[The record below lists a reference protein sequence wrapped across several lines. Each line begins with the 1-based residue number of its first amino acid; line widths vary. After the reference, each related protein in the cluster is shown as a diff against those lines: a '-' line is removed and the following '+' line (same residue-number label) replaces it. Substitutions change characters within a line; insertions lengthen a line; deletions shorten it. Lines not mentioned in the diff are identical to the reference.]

1 MFGESNEARAS
12 LLRLENIAKPLYV
25 ALRVVMAT
33 FVIGW
38 SLLFVAFFVSLV
50 TSQVGLC
57 DLVCHLL
64 YAVPVAVSAFI
75 NIYILYVIGSI
86 CNSIRHG
93 SSPFTMHTSRQ
104 IKVVSFLLLA
114 SFVLQAVVSVI
125 PFDGYSL
132 GVMRIGLAK
141 QGGGVVADL
150 SISTLVASVIG
161 FILSYVFKYGALLQ
175 QLSDDT
181 VWGHIFGY
189 SVQLGQIA
197 CLEKDAIRRAGRKA

>member
-1 MFGESNEARAS
+1 MCGESNEARAS

-25 ALRVVMAT
+25 ALRVVMVT
-33 FVIGW
+33 FAIGW
-38 SLLFVAFFVSLV
+38 SLLFVAFFVSLA
-50 TSQVGLC
+50 TSEVGLY

-86 CNSIRHG
+86 CDSIRHG

-104 IKVVSFLLLA
+104 IKVVSFLLLV

-141 QGGGVVADL
+141 QGDGVVADL
-150 SISTLVASVIG
+150 SISTLVASAIG
-161 FILSYVFKYGALLQ
+161 FVLSYVFKYGALLQ
-175 QLSDDT
+175 RLSDDT
-181 VWGHIFGY
+181 V
-189 SVQLGQIA
+189 
-197 CLEKDAIRRAGRKA
+197 

>member
-1 MFGESNEARAS
+1 
-12 LLRLENIAKPLYV
+12 
-25 ALRVVMAT
+25 MAT

-93 SSPFTMHTSRQ
+93 SSPFTMHTSRH
-104 IKVVSFLLLA
+104 LLLA

-141 QGGGVVADL
+141 QGDGVVADL

-181 VWGHIFGY
+181 V
-189 SVQLGQIA
+189 
-197 CLEKDAIRRAGRKA
+197 

>member
-25 ALRVVMAT
+25 ALRVVMVT
-33 FVIGW
+33 FAIGW
-38 SLLFVAFFVSLV
+38 SLLFVAFFVSLA
-50 TSQVGLC
+50 TSEVGLY

-75 NIYILYVIGSI
+75 SIYILYVIGSI
-86 CNSIRHG
+86 CDSIRHG

-104 IKVVSFLLLA
+104 IKVVSFLLLV

-141 QGGGVVADL
+141 QGDGVVADL
-150 SISTLVASVIG
+150 SISTLVASAIG
-161 FILSYVFKYGALLQ
+161 FVLSYVFKYGALLQ
-175 QLSDDT
+175 RLSDDT
-181 VWGHIFGY
+181 V
-189 SVQLGQIA
+189 
-197 CLEKDAIRRAGRKA
+197 

>member
-1 MFGESNEARAS
+1 MFGESNEAKAS

-25 ALRVVMAT
+25 ALRVVMVT

-38 SLLFVAFFVSLV
+38 SLLLAAFFVSLV
-50 TSQVGLC
+50 TSEVGLY

-86 CNSIRHG
+86 CDSIRHG

-141 QGGGVVADL
+141 QEDGVVADL
-150 SISTLVASVIG
+150 SISTLLASVIG
-161 FILSYVFKYGALLQ
+161 FVLSYVFKYGALLQ
-175 QLSDDT
+175 RLSGDT
-181 VWGHIFGY
+181 V
-189 SVQLGQIA
+189 
-197 CLEKDAIRRAGRKA
+197 

>member
-1 MFGESNEARAS
+1 MLFGESNEARAS

-38 SLLFVAFFVSLV
+38 SLLLVAFFVSLV
-50 TSQVGLC
+50 TSEVGLY
-57 DLVCHLL
+57 DLVCHLI

-75 NIYILYVIGSI
+75 SIYILYVIGSI

-93 SSPFTMHTSRQ
+93 SSPFTIHTSRQ

-125 PFDGYSL
+125 PFDDYSL

-141 QGGGVVADL
+141 QGDGVVADL
-150 SISTLVASVIG
+150 SVSTLVASVVG
-161 FILSYVFKYGALLQ
+161 FVLSYVFKYGALLQ

-181 VWGHIFGY
+181 V
-189 SVQLGQIA
+189 
-197 CLEKDAIRRAGRKA
+197 

>member
-1 MFGESNEARAS
+1 LFGESNEARAS

-25 ALRVVMAT
+25 ALRVVMVT
-33 FVIGW
+33 FAIGW
-38 SLLFVAFFVSLV
+38 SLLFVAFFVSLA
-50 TSQVGLC
+50 TSEVGLY

-86 CNSIRHG
+86 CDSIRHG

-104 IKVVSFLLLA
+104 IKVVSFLLLV

-141 QGGGVVADL
+141 QGDGVVADL
-150 SISTLVASVIG
+150 SISTLVASAIG
-161 FILSYVFKYGALLQ
+161 FVLSYVFKYGALLQ
-175 QLSDDT
+175 RLSDDT
-181 VWGHIFGY
+181 V
-189 SVQLGQIA
+189 
-197 CLEKDAIRRAGRKA
+197 

>member
-1 MFGESNEARAS
+1 MFGESNEAKAS

-25 ALRVVMAT
+25 ALRVVMVT

-38 SLLFVAFFVSLV
+38 SLLLAAFFVSLV
-50 TSQVGLC
+50 TSEVGLY

-86 CNSIRHG
+86 CDSIRHG

-141 QGGGVVADL
+141 QEDGVVADL
-150 SISTLVASVIG
+150 SISTLLASVIG
-161 FILSYVFKYGALLQ
+161 FVLSYVFKYGALLQ
-175 QLSDDT
+175 RLSDDT
-181 VWGHIFGY
+181 V
-189 SVQLGQIA
+189 
-197 CLEKDAIRRAGRKA
+197 

>member
-1 MFGESNEARAS
+1 
-12 LLRLENIAKPLYV
+12 
-25 ALRVVMAT
+25 MAT

-125 PFDGYSL
+125 PFDGYSPGEVKKPL
-132 GVMRIGLAK
+132 LRLIPQTTMSSFRY
-141 QGGGVVADL
+141 QQ
-150 SISTLVASVIG
+150 SNFG
-161 FILSYVFKYGALLQ
+161 FLRGKL
-175 QLSDDT
+175 
-181 VWGHIFGY
+181 
-189 SVQLGQIA
+189 
-197 CLEKDAIRRAGRKA
+197 

>member
-50 TSQVGLC
+50 TSQVGLYG
-57 DLVCHLL
+57 LVCHLL

-86 CNSIRHG
+86 CDSIRHG

-141 QGGGVVADL
+141 QGDGVVADL

-161 FILSYVFKYGALLQ
+161 FVLSYVFKYGALLQ

-181 VWGHIFGY
+181 V
-189 SVQLGQIA
+189 
-197 CLEKDAIRRAGRKA
+197 

>member
-25 ALRVVMAT
+25 ALRVVMVT
-33 FVIGW
+33 FAIGW
-38 SLLFVAFFVSLV
+38 SLLFVAFFVSLA
-50 TSQVGLC
+50 TSEVGLY

-86 CNSIRHG
+86 CDSIRHG

-104 IKVVSFLLLA
+104 IKVVSFLLLV

-141 QGGGVVADL
+141 QGDGGVADL
-150 SISTLVASVIG
+150 SISTLVASAIG
-161 FILSYVFKYGALLQ
+161 FVLSYVFKYGALLQ
-175 QLSDDT
+175 RLSDDT
-181 VWGHIFGY
+181 V
-189 SVQLGQIA
+189 
-197 CLEKDAIRRAGRKA
+197 

>member
-1 MFGESNEARAS
+1 
-12 LLRLENIAKPLYV
+12 
-25 ALRVVMAT
+25 MAT

-125 PFDGYSL
+125 PFDG
-132 GVMRIGLAK
+132 VMRIGLAK
-141 QGGGVVADL
+141 QGDGVVADL

-181 VWGHIFGY
+181 V
-189 SVQLGQIA
+189 
-197 CLEKDAIRRAGRKA
+197 

>member
-1 MFGESNEARAS
+1 MADIRHWMEFALCRIFRFLGNLTMF
-12 LLRLENIAKPLYV
+12 
-25 ALRVVMAT
+25 
-33 FVIGW
+33 
-38 SLLFVAFFVSLV
+38 
-50 TSQVGLC
+50 GLC

-104 IKVVSFLLLA
+104 IKAVSFLLLA

-141 QGGGVVADL
+141 QGDGVVADL
-150 SISTLVASVIG
+150 SISTLVGFGYWLYSVIC
-161 FILSYVFKYGALLQ
+161 V
-175 QLSDDT
+175 
-181 VWGHIFGY
+181 
-189 SVQLGQIA
+189 
-197 CLEKDAIRRAGRKA
+197 

>member
-25 ALRVVMAT
+25 ALRVVMVT
-33 FVIGW
+33 FAIGW
-38 SLLFVAFFVSLV
+38 SSLFVAFFVSLA
-50 TSQVGLC
+50 TSEVGLY

-86 CNSIRHG
+86 CDSIRHG

-104 IKVVSFLLLA
+104 IKVVSFLLLV

-141 QGGGVVADL
+141 QGDGAVADL
-150 SISTLVASVIG
+150 SISTLVASAIG
-161 FILSYVFKYGALLQ
+161 FVLSYVFKYGALLQ
-175 QLSDDT
+175 RLSDDT
-181 VWGHIFGY
+181 V
-189 SVQLGQIA
+189 
-197 CLEKDAIRRAGRKA
+197 

>member
-75 NIYILYVIGSI
+75 NIYILYVIGST

-141 QGGGVVADL
+141 QGDGVVADL

-161 FILSYVFKYGALLQ
+161 FVLSYVFKYGALLQ

-181 VWGHIFGY
+181 V
-189 SVQLGQIA
+189 
-197 CLEKDAIRRAGRKA
+197 

>member
-25 ALRVVMAT
+25 ALRVVMVIFA
-33 FVIGW
+33 IGW
-38 SLLFVAFFVSLV
+38 SLLFVAFFVSLA
-50 TSQVGLC
+50 TSEVGLY

-86 CNSIRHG
+86 CDSIRHG

-104 IKVVSFLLLA
+104 IKVVSFLLLV

-141 QGGGVVADL
+141 QGDGVVADL
-150 SISTLVASVIG
+150 SISTLVASAIG
-161 FILSYVFKYGALLQ
+161 FVLSYVFKYGALLQ
-175 QLSDDT
+175 RLSDDT
-181 VWGHIFGY
+181 V
-189 SVQLGQIA
+189 
-197 CLEKDAIRRAGRKA
+197 

>member
-25 ALRVVMAT
+25 ALRVVMVA
-33 FVIGW
+33 FAIGW
-38 SLLFVAFFVSLV
+38 SLLFVAFFVSLA
-50 TSQVGLC
+50 TSEVGLY

-86 CNSIRHG
+86 CDSIRHG

-104 IKVVSFLLLA
+104 IKVVSFLLLV

-141 QGGGVVADL
+141 QGDGVVADL
-150 SISTLVASVIG
+150 SISTLVASAIG
-161 FILSYVFKYGALLQ
+161 FVLSYVFKYGALLQ
-175 QLSDDT
+175 RLSDDT
-181 VWGHIFGY
+181 V
-189 SVQLGQIA
+189 
-197 CLEKDAIRRAGRKA
+197 

>member
-25 ALRVVMAT
+25 ALRVVMVT
-33 FVIGW
+33 FAIGW
-38 SLLFVAFFVSLV
+38 SLLFVAFFVSLA
-50 TSQVGLC
+50 TSEVGLY

-75 NIYILYVIGSI
+75 NVYILYVIGSI
-86 CNSIRHG
+86 CDSIRHG

-104 IKVVSFLLLA
+104 IKVVSFLLLV

-141 QGGGVVADL
+141 QGDGVVADL
-150 SISTLVASVIG
+150 SISTLVASAIG
-161 FILSYVFKYGALLQ
+161 FVLSYVFKYGALLQ
-175 QLSDDT
+175 RLSDDT
-181 VWGHIFGY
+181 V
-189 SVQLGQIA
+189 
-197 CLEKDAIRRAGRKA
+197 

>member
-25 ALRVVMAT
+25 ALRVVIVT
-33 FVIGW
+33 FAIGW
-38 SLLFVAFFVSLV
+38 SLLFVAFFVSLA
-50 TSQVGLC
+50 TSEVGLY

-75 NIYILYVIGSI
+75 SIYILYVIGSI
-86 CNSIRHG
+86 CDSIRHG

-104 IKVVSFLLLA
+104 IKVVSFLLLV

-141 QGGGVVADL
+141 QGDGVVADL
-150 SISTLVASVIG
+150 SISTLVASAIG
-161 FILSYVFKYGALLQ
+161 FVLSYVFKYGALLQ
-175 QLSDDT
+175 RLSDDT
-181 VWGHIFGY
+181 V
-189 SVQLGQIA
+189 
-197 CLEKDAIRRAGRKA
+197 

>member
-75 NIYILYVIGSI
+75 NIYILYVIGGI

-141 QGGGVVADL
+141 QEDGVVADL
-150 SISTLVASVIG
+150 SISTLLASVIG
-161 FILSYVFKYGALLQ
+161 FVLSYVFKYGALLQ
-175 QLSDDT
+175 RLSDDT
-181 VWGHIFGY
+181 V
-189 SVQLGQIA
+189 
-197 CLEKDAIRRAGRKA
+197 

>member
-38 SLLFVAFFVSLV
+38 TLLFAAFFVSLV
-50 TSQVGLC
+50 TSEVGLY
-57 DLVCHLL
+57 DLACHLL

-86 CNSIRHG
+86 CDSIRHG
-93 SSPFTMHTSRQ
+93 GSPFTMHTSRQ

-141 QGGGVVADL
+141 QGDGVVADL

-161 FILSYVFKYGALLQ
+161 FVLSYVFKYGALLQ

-181 VWGHIFGY
+181 V
-189 SVQLGQIA
+189 
-197 CLEKDAIRRAGRKA
+197 

>member
-1 MFGESNEARAS
+1 MFGESNEARDS

-25 ALRVVMAT
+25 ALRVVMVT
-33 FVIGW
+33 FAIGW
-38 SLLFVAFFVSLV
+38 SLLFVAFFVSLA
-50 TSQVGLC
+50 TSEVGLY

-86 CNSIRHG
+86 CDSIRHG

-104 IKVVSFLLLA
+104 IKVVSFLLLV

-141 QGGGVVADL
+141 QGDGVVADL
-150 SISTLVASVIG
+150 SISTLVASAIG
-161 FILSYVFKYGALLQ
+161 FVLSYVFKYGALLQ
-175 QLSDDT
+175 RLSDDT
-181 VWGHIFGY
+181 V
-189 SVQLGQIA
+189 
-197 CLEKDAIRRAGRKA
+197 

>member
-12 LLRLENIAKPLYV
+12 LLCLENIAKPLYV

-57 DLVCHLL
+57 DLVFHLL

-114 SFVLQAVVSVI
+114 SFALQAVVSVI

-141 QGGGVVADL
+141 QGDGVVADL

-181 VWGHIFGY
+181 V
-189 SVQLGQIA
+189 
-197 CLEKDAIRRAGRKA
+197 

>member
-25 ALRVVMAT
+25 ALRVVMVT
-33 FVIGW
+33 FAIGW
-38 SLLFVAFFVSLV
+38 SLLFVAFFVSLA
-50 TSQVGLC
+50 TSEVGLY

-86 CNSIRHG
+86 CDSIRHG

-104 IKVVSFLLLA
+104 IKVVSFLLLV

-125 PFDGYSL
+125 PCDGYSL

-141 QGGGVVADL
+141 QGDGVVADL
-150 SISTLVASVIG
+150 SISTLVASAIG
-161 FILSYVFKYGALLQ
+161 FVLSYVFKYGALLQ
-175 QLSDDT
+175 RLSDDT
-181 VWGHIFGY
+181 V
-189 SVQLGQIA
+189 
-197 CLEKDAIRRAGRKA
+197 

>member
-64 YAVPVAVSAFI
+64 YAVPAAV
-75 NIYILYVIGSI
+75 
-86 CNSIRHG
+86 
-93 SSPFTMHTSRQ
+93 
-104 IKVVSFLLLA
+104 LL
-114 SFVLQAVVSVI
+114 S
-125 PFDGYSL
+125 
-132 GVMRIGLAK
+132 
-141 QGGGVVADL
+141 
-150 SISTLVASVIG
+150 
-161 FILSYVFKYGALLQ
+161 
-175 QLSDDT
+175 
-181 VWGHIFGY
+181 
-189 SVQLGQIA
+189 
-197 CLEKDAIRRAGRKA
+197 

>member
-75 NIYILYVIGSI
+75 NIYILYV
-86 CNSIRHG
+86 
-93 SSPFTMHTSRQ
+93 F
-104 IKVVSFLLLA
+104 
-114 SFVLQAVVSVI
+114 
-125 PFDGYSL
+125 
-132 GVMRIGLAK
+132 
-141 QGGGVVADL
+141 
-150 SISTLVASVIG
+150 
-161 FILSYVFKYGALLQ
+161 
-175 QLSDDT
+175 
-181 VWGHIFGY
+181 
-189 SVQLGQIA
+189 
-197 CLEKDAIRRAGRKA
+197 AIRYAMGAVRSLCILLGKLK

>member
-93 SSPFTMHTSRQ
+93 SSPFTMHASRQ

-141 QGGGVVADL
+141 QGDGVVADL

-181 VWGHIFGY
+181 V
-189 SVQLGQIA
+189 
-197 CLEKDAIRRAGRKA
+197 

>member
-1 MFGESNEARAS
+1 MLFGESNEARAS
-12 LLRLENIAKPLYV
+12 LLRLENIAKPLYG

-50 TSQVGLC
+50 TSEVGLY
-57 DLVCHLL
+57 DLVCHLI

-75 NIYILYVIGSI
+75 GIYILYVIGSI

-93 SSPFTMHTSRQ
+93 SSPFTIHTSRQ

-125 PFDGYSL
+125 PFDDYSL

-141 QGGGVVADL
+141 QGDGVVADL
-150 SISTLVASVIG
+150 SISTLVASVVG
-161 FILSYVFKYGALLQ
+161 FVLSYVFKYGALLQ

-181 VWGHIFGY
+181 V
-189 SVQLGQIA
+189 
-197 CLEKDAIRRAGRKA
+197 